1 MNERKERCSENGKKE
16 KERLREEPRN
26 KEANVKAEN
35 CHLDHFIT
43 GRNAKGSKIVT

>member
-1 MNERKERCSENGKKE
+1 MKEKKGVQKKERKRKRGRGRLGK
-16 KERLREEPRN
+16 N